1 MKKLN
6 VLLVALCI
14 GGVIQAQDEGE
25 AKNEDNLVP
34 NPSFEDIGKR
44 GKVEEKGQINLAA
57 PWTSVTM
64 NPVDLYS
71 ESTKTDDFA
80 TPVNERGEEKA
91 RTGTNYAGVNFYG

>member
-34 NPSFEDIGKR
+34 NPSF
-44 GKVEEKGQINLAA
+44 
-57 PWTSVTM
+57 
-64 NPVDLYS
+64 
-71 ESTKTDDFA
+71 
-80 TPVNERGEEKA
+80 
-91 RTGTNYAGVNFYG
+91 